1 MQTLA
6 KINNVPIQMANDGSK
21 MIPIKPICE
30 ALGVDP
36 EGQRQRIERDE
47 ILSSV
52 AFIIKAVGADKKERE
67 MFCIPLKF
75 SFGWLFTIDTSRVNE
90 DARKSVIKY
99 KLQCYD
105 VLYRHFT
112 EQEEFMQERQE
123 KINEKILEYDNIR
136 AEYRETE
143 KRLRQA
149 KADLYAVKDMTIEE
163 WRNAKIQTEL
173 EFEPEEGDSSFRSRS
188 IRNDTRRWACG
199 KKRRRRM
206 QREGT
211 TPVCRRRT
219 LLPQQRNRHSEM
231 Q

>member
-30 ALGVDP
+30 ALGVDFSA
-36 EGQRQRIERDE
+36 QRQRIERDE
-47 ILSSV
+47 ILYSTV
-52 AFIIKAVGADKKERE
+52 GMITTVGADKKERE
-67 MFCIPLKF
+67 MFCLPLKF
-75 SFGWLFTIDTSRVNE
+75 TFGWLFTIDTNRINE

-99 KLQCYD
+99 KLECYN

-123 KINEKILEYDNIR
+123 KINEKIVEYDNIR

-163 WRNAKIQTEL
+163 WRNSKIQTVL
-173 EFEPEEGDSSFRSRS
+173 EFVEEPEPEKQQQQGD
-188 IRNDTRRWACG
+188 
-199 KKRRRRM
+199 
-206 QREGT
+206 
-211 TPVCRRRT
+211 
-219 LLPQQRNRHSEM
+219 
-231 Q
+231 